1 MYICMCNK
9 KYFEE
14 ILLCSIN
21 TYLIVQYQAFYDFIK
36 FAFAPEPDIFLCHQA
51 AVVKL
56 VRDELKQL
64 TLAIGKS
71 LKQLSLVHQRM
82 TNNTN
87 PGSKL
92 KDWN

>member
-1 MYICMCNK
+1 M
-9 KYFEE
+9 
-14 ILLCSIN
+14 
-21 TYLIVQYQAFYDFIK
+21 
-36 FAFAPEPDIFLCHQA
+36 
-51 AVVKL
+51 VKL